1 MEVAQAADDIV
12 AEEIGGSDNDADKTE
27 NHVVAMV
34 EKESDCDSDE
44 DSDGFDDEG
53 FDNMDDSDQFYN
65 KMAEEEVMKKLDHFQ
80 SDYEWKLWTYV
91 EWISEAKVIKLGLS
105 KLWFKGDCSHLQ
117 QLLCPF
123 QEII

>member
-1 MEVAQAADDIV
+1 MVMKLVRLIRKLKMLVRKLRNLVKKRSLLKQQVVV

-53 FDNMDDSDQFYN
+53 FNDMYDSEEFDNE
-65 KMAEEEVMKKLDHFQ
+65 MAEEEVVKKLDQFQ
-80 SDYEWKLWTYV
+80 SEFMN
-91 EWISEAKVIKLGLS
+91 LS
-105 KLWFKGDCSHLQ
+105 NEFYKQK
-117 QLLCPF
+117 
-123 QEII
+123 